1 MASPFSPRTLIVE
14 KPFGLT
20 ILLAGLII
28 VVTWGMA
35 EVLLRLS
42 IHYSLL
48 PPPRIGSVNAELD
61 MKLLQLDNFLKKNG
75 SIDCIFLGSSQLD
88 EAVDPVV
95 FEKTF
100 HGLTGSQ
107 LRCFNFSLGTLTAS
121 PAGKIAK
128 LLANK
133 YHPRILYIGISAR
146 DFSKDFGE
154 LTRPL
159 LDDPW
164 VRYTLGQFT
173 LSGWLTENSLAYRE
187 LLTIRS
193 SLNPDYMALYD
204 RLSYQL
210 TEQGYL
216 TVTGNDLSNPKKN
229 FIPNF
234 KLSREDLAGLD
245 EMVELNSDKLQVI
258 FLEVPVHYS
267 FMPYYVQADPLAYDS
282 LFIEPIT
289 AYFSQ
294 KGQAFWQ
301 SQQLMQEL
309 VPDSGWND
317 VKHFNKSGAE
327 IFSSWL
333 AHETD
338 KAVKAGAIHIPG
350 ND

>member
-1 MASPFSPRTLIVE
+1 MASTSSPRTLVIE
-14 KPFGLT
+14 KPFGFT
-20 ILLAGLII
+20 IFLAGII
-28 VVTWGMA
+28 LVLTWGIA
-35 EVLLRLS
+35 EALLRLS
-42 IHYSLL
+42 VQYSLL
-48 PPPRIGSVNAELD
+48 PTPRIGSVNAELD
-61 MKLLQLDNFLKKNG
+61 TKLIQLDKFLNENG

-88 EAVDPVV
+88 EAVNPAV
-95 FEKTF
+95 FEKTYQD
-100 HGLTGSQ
+100 LTGNH

-121 PAGKIAK
+121 PAGKIAR
-128 LLANK
+128 LLAIR
-133 YHPRILYIGISAR
+133 YHPKILFIGISAR

-164 VRYTLGQFT
+164 VRYALGDFT
-173 LSGWLTENSLAYRE
+173 LSGWLTENSYTYRE

-193 SLNPDYMALYD
+193 SLNPDYMALHD

-210 TEQGYL
+210 TAQGYL

-229 FIPNF
+229 FIPKF
-234 KLSREDLAGLD
+234 KLSKEDLAGLD
-245 EMVELNSDKLQVI
+245 EIAELNSDHLQVI

-267 FMPYYVQADPLAYDS
+267 FIPFYIQADPLAYQT

-289 AYFSQ
+289 TYFFQ
-294 KGQAFWQ
+294 KNLPFWQ
-301 SQQLMQEL
+301 NQELMQEI

-338 KAVKAGAIHIPG
+338 KAAKAGAIRIPG